1 MTSHP
6 ISPHQNC
13 RESREVPFYPKSD
26 IWAGVRDEIICSV
39 DVDGNMQFNPRELPR
54 SPETR
59 YVPPLRSLPYQIQR
73 REDALPPVS
82 AAPRREPLKRCD
94 TNIVVLGKEI
104 SRLES
109 ENKALRKQMAAQEIV
124 IRGFCKL
131 HVSKG
136 EHNPASAPR
145 EV

>member
-1 MTSHP
+1 MTTKP

-13 RESREVPFYPKSD
+13 RESREVPFYPKND

-59 YVPPLRSLPYQIQR
+59 YVPPQPRALPYQLQR
-73 REDALPPVS
+73 SANAPPP
-82 AAPRREPLKRCD
+82 ATPAPQRPPLKRAD
-94 TNIVVLGKEI
+94 TNIIVLGKEI
-104 SRLES
+104 SRLEG
-109 ENKALRKQMAAQEIV
+109 ENRALRKQMAAQEIV

-131 HVSKG
+131 HVAKG
-136 EHNPASAPR
+136 DNKEN
-145 EV
+145 